1 MRSRSDRGR
10 ADRRVFPLSEIASV
24 KAIACELP
32 AQLELP
38 FSRFSIEEIR
48 RVVIE
53 KGVVEAISVTT
64 LWEWLHED
72 GLRPWTHRPW
82 IFPRDPDFLRK
93 GSLVLDLYHRLWDGK
108 SLDENDF
115 VISADEKT
123 SIQARR
129 RKHPCMPPAA
139 KRPGRV
145 EHEYERKGA
154 LAYLA
159 AYDVHRASVFGRC
172 DQKTGI
178 VPFGK
183 LVEHVMEQEPYRS
196 ATRVFWIVDN
206 GSSHR
211 GQAACERL
219 RKKWPNL
226 ILVHTPVH
234 ASWLNQVEIYF
245 SILQRKVLT
254 PNDFN
259 SLKDLER
266 TILAFQDRFSK
277 LGQPFKWKFTRD
289 NLRRYLAKLA
299 DLPLAA

>member
-1 MRSRSDRGR
+1 MRSKSDRGR
-10 ADRRVFPLSEIASV
+10 PAGAFFPPGEIASV

-53 KGVVEAISVTT
+53 KGVVETISVTT

-72 GLRPWTHRPW
+72 GLRPWTHRSW
-82 IFPRDPDFLRK
+82 IFPRDPEFLRK
-93 GSLVLDLYHRLWDGK
+93 GSLVLDLYHRIWDGK
-108 SLDENDF
+108 PLGERDF

-129 RKHPCMPPAA
+129 RKHPSTPPGAD
-139 KRPGRV
+139 RPGRF

-154 LAYLA
+154 LTYLA
-159 AYDVHRASVFGRC
+159 AYDVHRATVFGRC
-172 DQKTGI
+172 DDTTGI
-178 VPFGK
+178 IPFGK
-183 LVEHVMEQEPYRS
+183 LVDHVMQQEPYKS
-196 ATRVFWIVDN
+196 ASRVFWVVDN
-206 GSSHR
+206 ASSHR
-211 GQAACERL
+211 GQPARERL
-219 RKKWPNL
+219 RKRWPNL

-254 PNDFN
+254 PNDFK

-289 NLRRYLAKLA
+289 DLRRYLAKLA

>member
-1 MRSRSDRGR
+1 MRSKSDRGR
-10 ADRRVFPLSEIASV
+10 ADRRVFPLSEMASV
-24 KAIACELP
+24 KAVACEMP

-53 KGVVEAISVTT
+53 KGVVDAISVTT

-82 IFPRDPDFLRK
+82 IFPRDPDFLGK
-93 GSLVLDLYHRLWDGK
+93 GSLVLDLYHRIWDGK
-108 SLDENDF
+108 PLDENDF

-129 RKHPCMPPAA
+129 RKHPSTPPGA
-139 KRPGRV
+139 KRSGRF

-154 LAYLA
+154 LVYLA
-159 AYDVHRASVFGRC
+159 AYDIHRASVFGRC

-183 LVEHVMEQEPYRS
+183 LVEQVMEQEPYRS
-196 ATRVFWIVDN
+196 TTRVFWIVDN

-211 GQAACERL
+211 GQAARERL

-234 ASWLNQVEIYF
+234 ASWLNQIEIYF

-254 PNDFN
+254 PNDFQ
-259 SLKDLER
+259 SLKNLEQ
-266 TILAFQDRFSK
+266 TILAFQDRFST

-289 NLRRYLAKLA
+289 DLRRYLAKLTA
-299 DLPLAA
+299 LPLAA